1 MSLFSQIKAIKLL
14 PHIHCLVHE
23 IKLQGDQTMSAIR
36 ELIDN
41 IKGDLVRKDTAI
53 AEMKQ
58 KIAEYRAHLDELA
71 FHNEQ
76 MATELAATQA
86 QLKEVA
92 DMNPEPTGGSMA
104 GVTE

>member
-1 MSLFSQIKAIKLL
+1 MNLFQAIKLL

-53 AEMKQ
+53 AAFKVQ
-58 KIAEYRAHLDELA
+58 LAEAQAKLDELA
-71 FHNEQ
+71 FHNET